1 MDGIAELTDA
11 IHREKIERARRMSPS
26 EKFFAGAEL
35 FEEACEI
42 SMQGIRNDHPHFNE
56 DQVLVELK
64 RRLDLGRKLEQRLA
78 ARR

>member
-1 MDGIAELTDA
+1 MDGIGELADA
-11 IHREKIERARRMSPS
+11 IHREKIERARRMSPT

-42 SMQGIRNDHPHFNE
+42 SMQAIRNENRHFDG
-56 DQVLVELK
+56 DQILVELK
-64 RRLDLGRKLEQRLA
+64 RRLECGRQLERRLA